1 MMRMMIISLKL
12 AHRKATSKRLNEALD
27 AMEEAHTISKQVS
40 SLFIANKSLIKRK
53 VFMLYQSR

>member
-1 MMRMMIISLKL
+1 MIISLKL

-40 SLFIANKSLIKRK
+40 SLFIANKSLIKSK